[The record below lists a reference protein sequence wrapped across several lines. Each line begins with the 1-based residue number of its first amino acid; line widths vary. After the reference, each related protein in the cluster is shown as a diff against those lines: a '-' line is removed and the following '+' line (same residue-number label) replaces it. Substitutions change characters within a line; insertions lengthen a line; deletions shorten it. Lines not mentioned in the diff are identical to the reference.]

1 MLKNIYLIGMPGC
14 GKSTLGPVLANK
26 LGYQWMDTD
35 QEIYTRWGKTPEDM
49 IKDQGEEAFRLLE
62 KHLMETLLDTTAL
75 VVSTGGGLHMFHDWM
90 NIMNQRGITV
100 YLEVPVEAL
109 WERIKRQGGR
119 PLSKTMEDL
128 NRLMGERKS
137 VYEKAQIILPI
148 EGAHQDLVSL
158 LMKELQ
164 KV

>member
-1 MLKNIYLIGMPGC
+1 MKNVYLVGMPGS
-14 GKSTLGPVLANK
+14 GKTTLGLLLAEK
-26 LGYQWMDTD
+26 LGYQWVDTD
-35 QEIYTRWGKTPEDM
+35 QEITRRWGETPED
-49 IKDQGEEAFRLLE
+49 IIEHQGEEAFRVLE
-62 KHLMETLLDTTAL
+62 KRLMDDLMDTKEL
-75 VVSTGGGLHMFHDWM
+75 VVSTGGGLPLYHDFM
-90 NIMNQRGITV
+90 SIMNEQGITV

-128 NRLMGERKS
+128 KRLMGERKS
-137 VYEKAQIILPI
+137 IYEKAQIILPI

-158 LMKELQ
+158 LIKELQ

>member
-1 MLKNIYLIGMPGC
+1 LKNVYLVGMPGS
-14 GKSTLGPVLANK
+14 GKTTLGLLLAEK
-26 LGYQWMDTD
+26 LGYQWVDTD
-35 QEIYTRWGKTPEDM
+35 QEITRRWEETPED
-49 IKDQGEEAFRLLE
+49 IIEHQGEEAFRVLE
-62 KHLMETLLDTTAL
+62 KRLMDDLMDTKEL
-75 VVSTGGGLHMFHDWM
+75 VVSTGGGLPLYHDFM
-90 NIMNQRGITV
+90 SIMNEQGITV

-128 NRLMGERKS
+128 KRLMGERKS
-137 VYEKAQIILPI
+137 IYEKAQIILPI

-158 LMKELQ
+158 LIKELQ

>member
-1 MLKNIYLIGMPGC
+1 MKNVYLVGMPGS
-14 GKSTLGPVLANK
+14 GKTTLGLLLAEK
-26 LGYQWMDTD
+26 LGYQWVDTD
-35 QEIYTRWGKTPEDM
+35 QEITRRWEETPED
-49 IKDQGEEAFRLLE
+49 IIEHQGEEAFRVLE
-62 KHLMETLLDTTAL
+62 KRLMDDLMDTKEL
-75 VVSTGGGLHMFHDWM
+75 VVSTGGGLPLYHDFM
-90 NIMNQRGITV
+90 SIMNEQGITV

-128 NRLMGERKS
+128 KRLMGERKS
-137 VYEKAQIILPI
+137 IYEKAQIILPI

-158 LMKELQ
+158 LIKELQ

>member
-1 MLKNIYLIGMPGC
+1 MPGS
-14 GKSTLGPVLANK
+14 GKTTLGLLLAEK
-26 LGYQWMDTD
+26 LGYQWVDTD
-35 QEIYTRWGKTPEDM
+35 QEITRRWEETPED
-49 IKDQGEEAFRLLE
+49 IIEHQGEEAFRVLE
-62 KHLMETLLDTTAL
+62 KRLMDDLMDTKEL
-75 VVSTGGGLHMFHDWM
+75 VVSTGGGLPLYHDFM
-90 NIMNQRGITV
+90 SIMNEQGITV

-128 NRLMGERKS
+128 KRLMGERKS
-137 VYEKAQIILPI
+137 IYEKAQIILPI

-158 LMKELQ
+158 LIKELQ